1 MYMKQLKT
9 IINSSWAKSAAVA
22 AIGVVMISEGHVFY
36 SGLAFGFA
44 AREFLLMLK
53 PTVYCSKCEGCEICN
68 K

>member
-1 MYMKQLKT
+1 MKQLKT
-9 IINSSWAKSAAVA
+9 IINSSWAKSAAVG

-53 PTVYCSKCEGCEICN
+53 PTVYCSKCEGCNICN

>member
-1 MYMKQLKT
+1 MYMEQLKK

-36 SGLAFGFA
+36 SGIAFGFA

-53 PTVYCSKCEGCEICN
+53 PSVYCDKCKHCENC